1 MTYVTNLLSVFF
13 QFAWLPLSFLLS
25 THPYKWTLITQP
37 AFTCSKFNNRNTR
50 TRCDICSMLA
60 IKTLFLLSTL
70 KILASFWCLLLL
82 TLNIVHIFSIVYVVN
97 FEHVIAGCE
106 KWVKANVFI
115 TKRRFPKIK
124 SWRLST
130 IHGAFY

>member
-1 MTYVTNLLSVFF
+1 MTYVTNLLSLFF

-37 AFTCSKFNNRNTR
+37 AFTCSKFNNRNTG

-60 IKTLFLLSTL
+60 IKTLFLSSTL

-82 TLNIVHIFSIVYVVN
+82 TLNIVHIFSI
-97 FEHVIAGCE
+97 VIAGCE